1 MGQPVYR
8 FLEEFACDDGSQ
20 APVVVNL
27 RPRTIEQAP
36 SDRIAERLHEAHA
49 RGREDGEAAVRE
61 RMQREIDATRVEC
74 ERQIALIKSA
84 YGADLTQALV
94 HELKAGLD
102 EIGGVISDDIA
113 SVLMPVLVGRLTEDS
128 VKQLAREIKS
138 LVETEQA
145 ISIEVSGPDELLER
159 LLAHLAADFEARP
172 EGSGPAIKRVPGT
185 QTELRVVHDRS
196 AIETRLGE
204 WLDIVKKAVG

>member
-8 FLEEFACDDGSQ
+8 FLEEFADDEGSP
-20 APVVVNL
+20 APVVVSL
-27 RPRTIEQAP
+27 RPRTIEHAP

-49 RGREDGEAAVRE
+49 RGREAGEAAVRE

-74 ERQIALIKSA
+74 ERQIAFVKSA
-84 YGADLTQALV
+84 FAADLSQALV
-94 HELKAGLD
+94 YDLKAGLD
-102 EIGGVISDDIA
+102 ELGAVISDDLA

-128 VKQLAREIKS
+128 VKLLACEIKS
-138 LVETEQA
+138 VIETEKA
-145 ISIEVSGPDELLER
+145 ISIEVSGPDELVER
-159 LLAHLAADFEARP
+159 LLAHLAADFESRP
-172 EGSGPAIKRVPGT
+172 DGSGPAVKRVLGT

-204 WLDIVKKAVG
+204 WLDVVKKAVG